1 MWLPGHGG
9 AWQCGGGQ
17 VIVRRSLLLTDVHRS
32 REQDILSTAWRVPDP
47 ATALILEDL
56 PMTDAV
62 KVGFVPFSAAPRG
75 ILVVFC
81 DDTLQFGAATRKTLG
96 AAVSLVK
103 RAADTNQ
110 FKGKSAAAL
119 DILAP
124 AGLKAKRLIVVGV
137 GKVAS
142 IKENDFLKLGG
153 TAAGKLR
160 AGNDAVTIVAELP
173 AGAMTPDQAAAVA
186 SGLRLRAYKFDRYK
200 TKKKDGEDAALRADV
215 SVAVGDVTAARR
227 AFAPD
232 AHIVDGVITARDLV
246 NEPPNVLFPVEFARR
261 AGQLRKVGVDVDILD
276 VKAMTKLGMGAL
288 LGVAQGSTQP
298 GRTVIMRWNGGKR
311 GDQPV
316 AFIGKGVCFDAGGI
330 SIKSAGGM
338 EDMKG
343 DMGGAACVVG
353 LMHALAARKAKVNVV
368 GAIGLVENMPDGN
381 AQRPGD
387 IVTSMSGQTIEI
399 INTDAEGRLV
409 LADVLWYVAKKF
421 KPKFM
426 IDLATLTGAIMVAL
440 GTEYAGLFSNNDE
453 LAERLT
459 TVGLATGERVW
470 RMPLGPEY
478 DKQIDSQFADMKNT
492 GTRNGG
498 SITAAQFL
506 QRFVDGTPWAHL
518 DIAGTAMG
526 APKTEIN
533 QSWGSGYGVRLLER
547 LVAEYYEAKK

>member
-1 MWLPGHGG
+1 M
-9 AWQCGGGQ
+9 
-17 VIVRRSLLLTDVHRS
+17 S
-32 REQDILSTAWRVPDP
+32 
-47 ATALILEDL
+47 
-56 PMTDAV
+56 DAV
-62 KVGFVPFSAAPRG
+62 KVGFVPYSTAPRG

-81 DDTLQFGAATRKTLG
+81 DDALKFGPATRKALG
-96 AAVSLVK
+96 TAANLVK
-103 RAADTNQ
+103 RAAATSL
-110 FKGKSAAAL
+110 FKGKSGSTRE
-119 DILAP
+119 ILAP
-124 AGLKAKRLIVVGV
+124 EGIKIQSLIVIGT
-137 GKVAS
+137 GKVS
-142 IKENDFLKLGG
+142 ELKEKDFLKFGG
-153 TAAGKLR
+153 IAAGKLR
-160 AGNDAVTIVAELP
+160 PGNDALTIIAESP
-173 AGAMTPDQAAAVA
+173 EGAIKVESAAAMAV
-186 SGLRLRAYKFDRYK
+186 GVRLRAYKFDRYK
-200 TKKKDGEDAALRADV
+200 TKKKDGEDGALRAEASIAVDDV
-215 SVAVGDVTAARR
+215 AAVRK
-227 AFAPD
+227 AFAPN
-232 AHIVDGVITARDLV
+232 AHTVDGIIMARELV
-246 NEPPNVLFPVEFARR
+246 NEPPNVLFPIEFARR
-261 AGQLRKVGVDVDILD
+261 AGQLRKLGVDVEVLD

-298 GRTVIMRWNGGKR
+298 GRTVIMRWNGGKH

-316 AFIGKGVCFDAGGI
+316 AFIGKGVCFDTGGI
-330 SIKSAGGM
+330 SIKGAANM

-353 LMHALAARKAKVNVV
+353 LMHTLAARKAKVNAV

-426 IDLATLTGAIMVAL
+426 VDLATLTGAIMVAL

-459 TVGLATGERVW
+459 KVGLETGERVW

-478 DKQIDSQFADMKNT
+478 DKLIDSQFADVKNA
-492 GTRNGG
+492 GVRNGG

-506 QRFVDGTPWAHL
+506 QRFVDNTPWAHL

-526 APKTEIN
+526 APKNDIN

-547 LVAEYYEAKK
+547 LVAEYYER

>member
-1 MWLPGHGG
+1 M
-9 AWQCGGGQ
+9 
-17 VIVRRSLLLTDVHRS
+17 S
-32 REQDILSTAWRVPDP
+32 
-47 ATALILEDL
+47 
-56 PMTDAV
+56 DAV
-62 KVGFVPFSAAPRG
+62 KVGFVPFSAGPRG

-81 DDTLQFGAATRKTLG
+81 DDSLKFGAATRKTLG
-96 AAVSLVK
+96 AAANLARRV
-103 RAADTNQ
+103 ADTNQ
-110 FKGKSAAAL
+110 FKGKSGSTL

-124 AGLKAKRLIVVGV
+124 QGLKVSRLIVVGV
-137 GKVAS
+137 GKLSAL
-142 IKENDFLKLGG
+142 KDNDFLKLGG
-153 TAAGKLR
+153 AAAGKLH
-160 AGNDAVTIVAELP
+160 AGNDAVTIIAELP
-173 AGAMTPDQAAAVA
+173 TGPMKPDQAAAVA
-186 SGLRLRAYKFDRYK
+186 AGVRLRAYKFDHYK
-200 TKKKDGEDAALRADV
+200 TKKKDGEDPALRAGVWLAVDDV
-215 SVAVGDVTAARR
+215 AAARK
-227 AFAPD
+227 ALAPSD
-232 AHIVDGVITARDLV
+232 AVVDGVIMARELV
-246 NEPPNVLFPVEFARR
+246 NEPPNILYPVEFARR
-261 AGQLRKVGVDVDILD
+261 ASQLRKLGVEVEILD

-316 AFIGKGVCFDAGGI
+316 AFIGKGVCFDTGGI
-330 SIKSAGGM
+330 SIKGAASM

-353 LMHALAARKAKVNVV
+353 LMHALAARKAKVNAV

-421 KPKFM
+421 RPKFM
-426 IDLATLTGAIMVAL
+426 VDLATLTGAIMVAL

-459 TVGLATGERVW
+459 KVGHETGERVW

-478 DKQIDSQFADMKNT
+478 DKLVDSQFADMKNT
-492 GTRNGG
+492 GGRHGG
-498 SITAAQFL
+498 SIIAAQFL
-506 QRFVDGTPWAHL
+506 QRFVDDTPWAHL

-526 APKTEIN
+526 TPKSEIN
-533 QSWGSGYGVRLLER
+533 RSWGSGYGVRLLER
-547 LVAEYYEAKK
+547 LVAEYYEASK

>member
-1 MWLPGHGG
+1 M
-9 AWQCGGGQ
+9 
-17 VIVRRSLLLTDVHRS
+17 S
-32 REQDILSTAWRVPDP
+32 
-47 ATALILEDL
+47 
-56 PMTDAV
+56 DAV

-81 DDTLQFGAATRKTLG
+81 DDTLKFGPATRKALG
-96 AAVSLVK
+96 AAADLVK
-103 RAADTNQ
+103 RAAATNQ
-110 FKGKSAAAL
+110 FKGKSGSAL

-124 AGLKAKRLIVVGV
+124 EGLKASRLIVMGT
-137 GKVAS
+137 GKLSAL
-142 IKENDFLKLGG
+142 KDYDFLKLGG
-153 TAAGKLR
+153 AAAGKLR
-160 AGNDAVTIVAELP
+160 GNDAVTVIAELSD
-173 AGAMTPDQAAAVA
+173 GAMKPEQAAGLA

-200 TKKKDGEDAALRADV
+200 TKKKDGEDPALRAEI
-215 SVAVGDVTAARR
+215 SLAVGDVNAARK

-232 AHIVDGVITARDLV
+232 AHIVDGVIMARELV

-261 AGQLRKVGVDVDILD
+261 AAQLRKLGVEVEVLD

-298 GRTVIMRWNGGKR
+298 GRTVIMRWKGGKR

-316 AFIGKGVCFDAGGI
+316 AFVGKGVCFDTGGI
-330 SIKSAGGM
+330 SIKGAAGM

-353 LMHALAARKAKVNVV
+353 LMHALAARKAKVNAV

-426 IDLATLTGAIMVAL
+426 VDLATLTGAIMVAL

-453 LAERLT
+453 FAERLT
-459 TVGLATGERVW
+459 KVGLATGERVW

-506 QRFVDGTPWAHL
+506 QRFVDDTPWAHL

-526 APKTEIN
+526 APKSEIN

-547 LVAEYYEAKK
+547 LVAEYYEGKR

>member
-1 MWLPGHGG
+1 M
-9 AWQCGGGQ
+9 
-17 VIVRRSLLLTDVHRS
+17 S
-32 REQDILSTAWRVPDP
+32 
-47 ATALILEDL
+47 
-56 PMTDAV
+56 DAV
-62 KVGFVPFSAAPRG
+62 KVGFVPFSTAPRG

-81 DDTLQFGAATRKTLG
+81 DDALKLGPATRKALG
-96 AAVSLVK
+96 TAANLIK
-103 RAADTNQ
+103 RAAATSQ
-110 FKGKSAAAL
+110 FKGKSGSTL

-124 AGLKAKRLIVVGV
+124 EGIKIQSLIVIGT
-137 GKVAS
+137 GKTS
-142 IKENDFLKLGG
+142 ELKEKDFLKFGG
-153 TAAGKLR
+153 IAAGKLR
-160 AGNDAVTIVAELP
+160 PGNDALTIIAES
-173 AGAMTPDQAAAVA
+173 ADGALKPESAAAIAV
-186 SGLRLRAYKFDRYK
+186 GVRLRAYKFDRYK
-200 TKKKDGEDAALRADV
+200 TKKKDGEDGELRAEASIAVDDV
-215 SVAVGDVTAARR
+215 AAARK
-227 AFAPD
+227 AFAPN
-232 AHIVDGVITARDLV
+232 AHTVDGVVMARELV

-261 AGQLRKVGVDVDILD
+261 AAQLRELGVNVEILD

-288 LGVAQGSTQP
+288 LGVAQGSTRP

-316 AFIGKGVCFDAGGI
+316 AFIGKGVCFDTGGI
-330 SIKSAGGM
+330 SIKGAASM

-353 LMHALAARKAKVNVV
+353 LMHALAARKAKVNAV

-409 LADVLWYVAKKF
+409 LADVLWYVTKKF

-453 LAERLT
+453 LAERLIK
-459 TVGLATGERVW
+459 VGLETGERVW

-478 DKQIDSQFADMKNT
+478 DKLIDSQFADMKNT

-547 LVAEYYEAKK
+547 LVAEYYER

>member
-1 MWLPGHGG
+1 
-9 AWQCGGGQ
+9 
-17 VIVRRSLLLTDVHRS
+17 
-32 REQDILSTAWRVPDP
+32 
-47 ATALILEDL
+47 
-56 PMTDAV
+56 MTV
-62 KVGFVPFSAAPRG
+62 
-75 ILVVFC
+75 
-81 DDTLQFGAATRKTLG
+81 
-96 AAVSLVK
+96 
-103 RAADTNQ
+103 
-110 FKGKSAAAL
+110 
-119 DILAP
+119 
-124 AGLKAKRLIVVGV
+124 
-137 GKVAS
+137 
-142 IKENDFLKLGG
+142 
-153 TAAGKLR
+153 
-160 AGNDAVTIVAELP
+160 VAELP
-173 AGAMTPDQAAAVA
+173 DGPMKPEQAAAVA

-215 SVAVGDVTAARR
+215 SLAVGDVAAARK

-232 AHIVDGVITARDLV
+232 AHIVDGVIIARDLV
-246 NEPPNVLFPVEFARR
+246 NEPPNVLYSRWNSPA
-261 AGQLRKVGVDVDILD
+261 APAQLRKLGVEVEVLD

-288 LGVAQGSTQP
+288 LGVAQGSAQP

-316 AFIGKGVCFDAGGI
+316 AFVGKGVCFDTGGI
-330 SIKSAGGM
+330 SIKGAASM

-353 LMHALAARKAKVNVV
+353 LMHALAARKAKVNAV

-426 IDLATLTGAIMVAL
+426 VDLATLTGAIMVAL

-459 TVGLATGERVW
+459 KAGLETGERVW

-478 DKQIDSQFADMKNT
+478 DKQINSQFADMKNT
-492 GTRNGG
+492 GGRTAARSPRRSSCSASSTTRHGRISISRERRWARRKPKSTRAGVRAMAFACWSGWSRSITKPKNSRSRSPDDGSSVLPSAGHDAGKRPAAACSKSRWSAAGG
-498 SITAAQFL
+498 SSCSRHRRSAPTRSTPICGPIAMIRSCRTPPGAPATRRISRSCWRWRRAIRTGPMSGFWSTMPRCRRTPTPMIGWFWCSTA
-506 QRFVDGTPWAHL
+506 T
-518 DIAGTAMG
+518 TAMRWPPRAAPGPIARRGDSRSPTGRPTSG
-526 APKTEIN
+526 AA
-533 QSWGSGYGVRLLER
+533 GSGGNSDIRR
-547 LVAEYYEAKK
+547 N

>member
-1 MWLPGHGG
+1 M
-9 AWQCGGGQ
+9 
-17 VIVRRSLLLTDVHRS
+17 S
-32 REQDILSTAWRVPDP
+32 
-47 ATALILEDL
+47 
-56 PMTDAV
+56 DAV

-81 DDTLQFGAATRKTLG
+81 DDTLKFGAATRKTLG
-96 AAVSLVK
+96 AAANLVK
-103 RAADTNQ
+103 RVADSSQ
-110 FKGKSAAAL
+110 FKAKSGSTL

-124 AGLKAKRLIVVGV
+124 QGLKVSRLIVVGL
-137 GKVAS
+137 GKLSAL
-142 IKENDFLKLGG
+142 KDNDFLKLGG
-153 TAAGKLR
+153 AAAGKLR
-160 AGNDAVTIVAELP
+160 AGSDVVTIVAELP
-173 AGAMTPDQAAAVA
+173 TGPMTPDQAAAVA
-186 SGLRLRAYKFDRYK
+186 AGVRLRAYKFDRYK
-200 TKKKDGEDAALRADV
+200 TRKKDGDDAALRAEVSLAVDDV
-215 SVAVGDVTAARR
+215 AAARK
-227 AFAPD
+227 ALAPRD
-232 AHIVDGVITARDLV
+232 AVVDGVIMARELV
-246 NEPPNVLFPVEFARR
+246 NEPPNVLYPIEFARR
-261 AGQLRKVGVDVDILD
+261 ASQLRKLGVEVEILD

-311 GDQPV
+311 GDAPV
-316 AFIGKGVCFDAGGI
+316 AFIGKGVCFDTGGI
-330 SIKSAGGM
+330 SIKGASGM

-353 LMHALAARKAKVNVV
+353 LMHALAARKAKVNAV

-426 IDLATLTGAIMVAL
+426 VDLATLTGAIMVAL

-453 LAERLT
+453 LAERLSK
-459 TVGLATGERVW
+459 VGQETGERVW

-478 DKQIDSQFADMKNT
+478 DKLVDSQFADMKNT
-492 GTRNGG
+492 GGRHGG

-506 QRFVDGTPWAHL
+506 QRFVDDTPWAHL

-547 LVAEYYEAKK
+547 LVAEYYEARK

>member
-1 MWLPGHGG
+1 MP
-9 AWQCGGGQ
+9 
-17 VIVRRSLLLTDVHRS
+17 
-32 REQDILSTAWRVPDP
+32 
-47 ATALILEDL
+47 
-56 PMTDAV
+56 DAV
-62 KVGFVPFSAAPRG
+62 KVGFVPFSTAPRG
-75 ILVVFC
+75 ILVIFC
-81 DDTLQFGAATRKTLG
+81 DDMLKFGAATRKALG
-96 AAVSLVK
+96 SAANLVT
-103 RAADTNQ
+103 RAAATSQ
-110 FKGKSAAAL
+110 FKGKSGSTL

-124 AGLKAKRLIVVGV
+124 EGLKVSRLIVVGV
-137 GKVAS
+137 GKLSALKDS
-142 IKENDFLKLGG
+142 DFLKFGG
-153 TAAGKLR
+153 VAAGKLR
-160 AGNDAVTIVAELP
+160 AGNDDVTIIAELP
-173 AGAMTPDQAAAVA
+173 DGAMKPDQTAAVA
-186 SGLRLRAYKFDRYK
+186 SGVRLRAYKFDRYK
-200 TKKKDGEDAALRADV
+200 TKKKDGEDAALRADI
-215 SVAVGDVTAARR
+215 SLAVEDVTAARKS
-227 AFAPD
+227 FAPH

-261 AGQLRKVGVDVDILD
+261 ASQLRKLGVDVEVLD
-276 VKAMTKLGMGAL
+276 VKAMQKLGMGAL
-288 LGVAQGSTQP
+288 LGVAQGSTHP

-316 AFIGKGVCFDAGGI
+316 AFVGKGVCFDTGGI
-330 SIKSAGGM
+330 SIKPAGSM

-353 LMHALAARKAKVNVV
+353 LMHALAARKAKLNVV
-368 GAIGLVENMPDGN
+368 GAIGIVENMPDGN

-426 IDLATLTGAIMVAL
+426 VDLATLTGAIMVAL
-440 GTEYAGLFSNNDE
+440 GTEYAGLFSNDDA

-459 TVGLATGERVW
+459 KAGLETGERVW

-478 DKQIDSQFADMKNT
+478 DKQIDSQFADVKNT
-492 GTRNGG
+492 GGRHGG

-506 QRFVDGTPWAHL
+506 QRFVDDTPWAHL

-526 APKTEIN
+526 APKSEIN

-547 LVAEYYEAKK
+547 LVAEYYEARR

>member
-1 MWLPGHGG
+1 MP
-9 AWQCGGGQ
+9 
-17 VIVRRSLLLTDVHRS
+17 
-32 REQDILSTAWRVPDP
+32 
-47 ATALILEDL
+47 
-56 PMTDAV
+56 DAV
-62 KVGFVPFSAAPRG
+62 KVGFVPFSTAPRG

-81 DDTLQFGAATRKTLG
+81 DDTLKFGAATRKALG
-96 AAVSLVK
+96 DATDVVG
-103 RAADTNQ
+103 RAAATNQ
-110 FKGKSAAAL
+110 FKGKSGSAL

-124 AGLKAKRLIVVGV
+124 EGLKASRLIVVGA
-137 GKVAS
+137 GKLSA
-142 IKENDFLKLGG
+142 IKDFDFLKLGG
-153 TAAGKLR
+153 AVAGKLR
-160 AGNDAVTIVAELP
+160 AGNDAVTVIAELP
-173 AGAMTPDQAAAVA
+173 TGALKPDQAAAVA
-186 SGLRLRAYKFDRYK
+186 SGVRLRAYKFDRYK
-200 TKKKDGEDAALRADV
+200 TKKKDGEDGALRADV
-215 SVAVGDVTAARR
+215 SIAVGDVAAARK

-232 AHIVDGVITARDLV
+232 AHVVDGVIIARELV
-246 NEPPNVLFPVEFARR
+246 NEPPNVLYPVEFARR
-261 AGQLRKVGVDVDILD
+261 AGQLRKLGVDVQVLDI
-276 VKAMTKLGMGAL
+276 KAMTKLGMGAL

-316 AFIGKGVCFDAGGI
+316 AFIGKGVCFDSGGI
-330 SIKSAGGM
+330 SIKPAGSM

-353 LMHALAARKAKVNVV
+353 LMHALAARKAKVNAV

-426 IDLATLTGAIMVAL
+426 VDLATLTGAIMVAL

-459 TVGLATGERVW
+459 KVGIATGERVW

-506 QRFVDGTPWAHL
+506 QRFVDDTPWAHL

-526 APKTEIN
+526 APKSEISH
-533 QSWGSGYGVRLLER
+533 SWGSGYGVRLLER
-547 LVAEYYEAKK
+547 LVAEYYEAGK

>member
-1 MWLPGHGG
+1 M
-9 AWQCGGGQ
+9 GQ
-17 VIVRRSLLLTDVHRS
+17 TTLLTAG
-32 REQDILSTAWRVPDP
+32 ITAEESIDATARRVPDP
-47 ATALILEDL
+47 ATARFLEDL
-56 PMTDAV
+56 PMPDAV
-62 KVGFVPFSAAPRG
+62 KVGFVPFSAAPRS
-75 ILVVFC
+75 ILVAFC
-81 DDTLQFGAATRKTLG
+81 DDSLKFGAATSKALG
-96 AAVSLVK
+96 NAAAMVG
-103 RAADTNQ
+103 RAAATGR
-110 FKGKSAAAL
+110 FKGKSGSTL

-124 AGLKAKRLIVVGV
+124 EGLKASRLIVVGA
-137 GKVAS
+137 GKPSA
-142 IKENDFLKLGG
+142 IKDKDYLKLGG
-153 TAAGKLR
+153 VVAGKLR
-160 AGNDAVTIVAELP
+160 AGDDANTVTIIAELP
-173 AGAMTPDQAAAVA
+173 DGAMKPDRAAAVA
-186 SGLRLRAYKFDRYK
+186 AGLRLGAYTFDRYK
-200 TKKKDGEDAALRADV
+200 TRKKDGEDAALRADV
-215 SVAVGDVTAARR
+215 WLAVADVAAARK

-261 AGQLRKVGVDVDILD
+261 AAQLRKLGVDVEILD

-311 GDQPV
+311 GEQPV
-316 AFIGKGVCFDAGGI
+316 AFVGKGVCFDTGGI
-330 SIKSAGGM
+330 SIKGAASM

-353 LMHALAARKAKVNVV
+353 LMHALAARKAKLNVV

-426 IDLATLTGAIMVAL
+426 VDLATLTGAIMVAL

-453 LAERLT
+453 LAERLMK
-459 TVGLATGERVW
+459 VGTETGERVW

-478 DKQIDSQFADMKNT
+478 DKQINSQFADMKNT

-506 QRFVDGTPWAHL
+506 QRFVDDTPWAHL

-526 APKTEIN
+526 APKTDIN
-533 QSWGSGYGVRLLER
+533 RSWGSGFGVRLLER
-547 LVAEYYEAKK
+547 LVAEYYEAGK

>member
-1 MWLPGHGG
+1 MP
-9 AWQCGGGQ
+9 
-17 VIVRRSLLLTDVHRS
+17 
-32 REQDILSTAWRVPDP
+32 
-47 ATALILEDL
+47 
-56 PMTDAV
+56 DAV
-62 KVGFVPFSAAPRG
+62 KVGFVPFSTAPRG

-81 DDTLQFGAATRKTLG
+81 DDTLKFGAATRKALG
-96 AAVSLVK
+96 DATDVVG
-103 RAADTNQ
+103 RAAATNQ
-110 FKGKSAAAL
+110 FKGKSGSAL

-124 AGLKAKRLIVVGV
+124 EGLKASRLIVVGA
-137 GKVAS
+137 GKLSA
-142 IKENDFLKLGG
+142 IKDFDFLKLGG
-153 TAAGKLR
+153 AVAGKLR
-160 AGNDAVTIVAELP
+160 AGNDAVTVIAELP
-173 AGAMTPDQAAAVA
+173 TGALKPDQAAAVA
-186 SGLRLRAYKFDRYK
+186 SGVRLRAYKFDRYK
-200 TKKKDGEDAALRADV
+200 TKKKDGEDGALRADV
-215 SVAVGDVTAARR
+215 SIAVGDVAAARK

-232 AHIVDGVITARDLV
+232 AHVVDGVIIARELV
-246 NEPPNVLFPVEFARR
+246 NEPPNVLYPVEFARR
-261 AGQLRKVGVDVDILD
+261 AGQLRKLGVDVQVLDI
-276 VKAMTKLGMGAL
+276 KAMTKLGMGAL

-316 AFIGKGVCFDAGGI
+316 AFIGKGVCFDSGGI
-330 SIKSAGGM
+330 SIKPAGSM

-353 LMHALAARKAKVNVV
+353 LMHALAARKAKVNAV

-426 IDLATLTGAIMVAL
+426 VDLATLTGAIMVAL

-459 TVGLATGERVW
+459 KVGIETGERVW

-506 QRFVDGTPWAHL
+506 QRFVDDTPWAHL

-526 APKTEIN
+526 APKSEISH
-533 QSWGSGYGVRLLER
+533 SWGSGYGVRLLER
-547 LVAEYYEAKK
+547 LVAEYYEAGK